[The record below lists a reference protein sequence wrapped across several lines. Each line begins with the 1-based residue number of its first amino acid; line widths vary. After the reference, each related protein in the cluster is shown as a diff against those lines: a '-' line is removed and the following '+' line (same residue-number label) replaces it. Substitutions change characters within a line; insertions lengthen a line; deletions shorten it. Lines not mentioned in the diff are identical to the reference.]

1 MQERMKIIR
10 FKYFVIM
17 GLFIITN
24 LFVSKAYADVKLPRI
39 FSDNMVLQRETPVKI
54 WGWADPGERV
64 RVNIINQTKSTRT
77 DRNGKWSVTLDPLK
91 AGGPVEL
98 TIQGKNTIKLT
109 NVLIGDV
116 WLGSGQSNMEWP
128 VSQSAD
134 AEEEISLA
142 NHPNIRLFSV
152 PRYMASSP
160 KEDIDSGEWHVCSP
174 ETVERF
180 SAVGYYFARHL
191 NRELDVPIGIINSSW
206 GGTIAETW
214 ISHESISQHEDF
226 AERMKQ
232 TPDFDLEKIQREA
245 QKKLEEWSENI
256 ERNDLGNQQGW
267 EKPGFDDKSWNKME
281 LPVLWE
287 QAGLS
292 DLDGVVWFRK
302 EFFLDNNQAK
312 ETMILNLGPIDDSD
326 YTFING
332 HLVGKT
338 MDQYNANRRYE
349 VPAELLNEG
358 KNIIAVRVI
367 DTGGGGGIWG
377 DENQLF
383 YIAGTEKISL
393 AGLWK
398 YSLGIKSD
406 APPQVGTGPNAFPT
420 LLYNGMIHPIKSF
433 TTRGV
438 IWYQGE
444 SNASRAYQYRSI
456 FPLLIK
462 DWRKQFNNPGLPF
475 FFVQLANFMQP
486 DRTPSDSQWAELRE
500 AQTMTLN
507 LPNTGMA
514 VAIDIGEADDIH
526 PRNKQDVGKRLA
538 LAALKVSYGKDIVHS
553 GPLYES
559 MTIEGNKIRLN
570 FAETGS
576 GLMINDKYGYLKGFA
591 IAGEDRVF
599 HWAKATFD
607 GDQVIVSN
615 DAVTHPVAVRYAWG
629 NNPDDANLYNIE
641 GLPASPFRTD
651 NWPGITKGR
660 RE

>member
-1 MQERMKIIR
+1 MQEGIKSIRLGHLMAFCFLIIA
-10 FKYFVIM
+10 
-17 GLFIITN
+17 N
-24 LFVSKAYADVKLPRI
+24 LFVCKAYADVKLPRI
-39 FSDNMVLQRETPVKI
+39 FSDNMLLQRETPVKV

-64 RVNIINQTKSTRT
+64 RVQIGNQTKSVRT
-77 DRNGKWSVTLDPLK
+77 DRSGNWSVTLDPLK
-91 AGGPVEL
+91 AGGPIEMAV
-98 TIQGKNTIKLT
+98 QGKNTIRLT
-109 NVLIGDV
+109 NILVGDV

-142 NHPNIRLFSV
+142 NHSNIRLFTV
-152 PRYMASSP
+152 PRYLAGKP
-160 KEDIDSGEWHVCSP
+160 VDDIESGEWHVCSP

-180 SAVGYYFARHL
+180 SAVGYYFARYL

-232 TPDFDLEKIQREA
+232 TPDFNLEKIQREA
-245 QKKLEEWSENI
+245 QIRLEAWTESI
-256 ERNDLGNQQGW
+256 ERNDLGKQLGW
-267 EKPGFDDKSWNKME
+267 EKPGFDDSEWAKMD

-287 QAGLS
+287 QAGLP
-292 DLDGVVWFRK
+292 DLDGVVWFRN

-312 ETMILNLGPIDDSD
+312 ETMVLNLGPIDDSD
-326 YTFING
+326 YTYVNG

-338 MDQYNANRRYE
+338 IDQYNANRRYE
-349 VPAELLNEG
+349 VPAKYVKEG
-358 KNIIAVRVI
+358 RNVIAVRVV

-383 YIAGTEKISL
+383 YIAGTEKVSL

-398 YSLGIKSD
+398 YAVGIKTD
-406 APPQVGTGPNAFPT
+406 APPQAGTGPNAFPT
-420 LLYNGMIHPIKSF
+420 LLYNGMIYPIKSLSI
-433 TTRGV
+433 RGS

-444 SNASRAYQYRSI
+444 SNAARAYQYQSL
-456 FPLLIK
+456 FPLLIQ
-462 DWRKQFNNPGLPF
+462 DWRQQFNNPGMPF

-486 DRTPSDSQWAELRE
+486 DRTPTDSQWAELRE
-500 AQTMTLN
+500 AQTMTLS
-507 LPNTGMA
+507 LPHTGMA
-514 VAIDIGEADDIH
+514 VAIDIGEANDIH

-538 LAALKVSYGKDIVHS
+538 LAALKVSYGKDIFHS
-553 GPLYES
+553 GPMYKS
-559 MTIEGNKIRLN
+559 MSKEGNKIRLN
-570 FAETGS
+570 FTETGS
-576 GLMINDKYGYLKGFA
+576 GLMIDDKYGYLKGFA

-599 HWAKATFD
+599 HWAKATLE
-607 GDQVIVSN
+607 GNQVVVFSDTVAN
-615 DAVTHPVAVRYAWG
+615 PVAVRYAWG

-651 NWPGITKGR
+651 DWPGITQGR
-660 RE
+660 RQ